1 MPIPTPFYSRMAPL
15 CQSYDW
21 RNWAGYLSVSV
32 YEMSHDREYYAIR
45 NAAALI
51 DVTPLFKYEIS
62 GPDAVRLV
70 DRIITRDAKKCAVGQ
85 VVYTPWCDERGKMV
99 DDGTVAR
106 LSENHFRLTSADPNL
121 RWFQDCGFG
130 MNVNVVDVSADLAA
144 LSVQGPKSRELL
156 QQVVTGADIA
166 SLKFFRL
173 AHGKIGEFP
182 VTITRTGYT
191 GDLGYELW
199 VNPQHAETLW
209 DVIMEK
215 GKGYGA
221 MPAGMVAMDI
231 ARVEA
236 ALLLGDVDYVSS
248 QKAITEARKSSP
260 LEAGLEWAVKFDKGD
275 FVGRKA
281 LLAEKQ
287 RGPKWKFVGL
297 EVNWDELEALYAAA
311 DLPPQVAGRAS
322 RLAVPIFKNGKQI
335 GQATSSAFSP
345 ILKKFIAIGTVESPS
360 AGLGTPVEMEITVEF
375 ARHHAPAK
383 IVKTP
388 FFDPARKRSNQ

>member
-1 MPIPTPFYSRMAPL
+1 MPLPTPFYSRMAPL

-21 RNWAGYLSVSV
+21 RNWAGYLAVSV
-32 YEMSHDREYYAIR
+32 YEMSHEREYYAIR
-45 NAAALI
+45 NAAAMI

-62 GPDAVRLV
+62 GRDAVRLV
-70 DRIITRDAKKCAVGQ
+70 DRIITREAKKCSVGQ
-85 VVYTPWCDERGKMV
+85 IMYTPWCDEHGKMV

-121 RWFQDCGFG
+121 RWFQDCGYGFE
-130 MNVNVVDVSADLAA
+130 VNVVDVSTDLAA
-144 LSVQGPKSRELL
+144 LSVQGPKSREVL
-156 QQVVTGADIA
+156 QQIVTGTNIA
-166 SLKFFRL
+166 NLKYFRL
-173 AHGKIGEFP
+173 ANGQIAGFP

-199 VNPQHAETLW
+199 VAPQHAESLW
-209 DVIMEK
+209 EVLMEK
-215 GKGYGA
+215 GRGYGIQ
-221 MPAGMVAMDI
+221 PAGMVAMDI

-236 ALLLGDVDYVSS
+236 ALLLGDIDYVSS

-297 EVNWDELEALYAAA
+297 EVNWDALETLYAAA

-322 RLAVPIFKNGKQI
+322 RVAVPIFKNGRQI
-335 GQATSSAFSP
+335 GQVTSSTFSP
-345 ILKKFIAIGTVESPS
+345 ILKKFIAIGTVESQY
-360 AGLGTPVEMEITVEF
+360 AALGTKVEMEITVEF
-375 ARHHAPAK
+375 ARQHAPATV
-383 IVKTP
+383 VKTP
-388 FFDPARKRSNQ
+388 FFDPPRKKA